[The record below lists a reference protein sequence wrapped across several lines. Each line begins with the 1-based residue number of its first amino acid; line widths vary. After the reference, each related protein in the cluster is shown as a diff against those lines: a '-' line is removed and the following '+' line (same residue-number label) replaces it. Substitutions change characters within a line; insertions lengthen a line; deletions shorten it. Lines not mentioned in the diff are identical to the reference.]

1 LGNYNQPSR
10 TSVCLAK
17 ILISL
22 PLKFLKTP
30 QLLRLHPLVVLLQ
43 LQKELHDRV
52 KRRWGTT
59 CVLVLG
65 VDGVVVPPLV
75 TPP

>member
-1 LGNYNQPSR
+1 M
-10 TSVCLAK
+10 SVCLTK
-17 ILISL
+17 TFTSL

-43 LQKELHDRV
+43 PQKELRDRV
-52 KRRWGTT
+52 NGGGGTT

-65 VDGVVVPPLV
+65 VDGVVVPPLAT
-75 TPP
+75 TPLVIDT